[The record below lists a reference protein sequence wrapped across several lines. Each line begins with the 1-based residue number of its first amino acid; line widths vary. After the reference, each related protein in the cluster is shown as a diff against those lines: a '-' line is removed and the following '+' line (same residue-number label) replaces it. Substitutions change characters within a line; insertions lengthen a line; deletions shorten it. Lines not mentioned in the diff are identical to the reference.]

1 MANNSTL
8 TPKPAQ
14 STVASQ
20 PNRLAKGG
28 QIERSLPLSFE
39 FDGQQLGAFSGD
51 SLASALLANDIKLVA
66 RSFKYHRPRGIFSA
80 GSEEPNALMTLGKGK
95 YREPNCKATSVELY
109 EGMAARTQNAWP
121 SIGFDVGALAS
132 AFSPFLPAGFYYKT
146 FMWPSAFWERI
157 YEPII
162 RQAAG
167 LGSASTLPDPDQYDV
182 QHEFCDLLI
191 VGSGPA
197 GLAAA
202 IEAGRAG
209 LRIMLC
215 DEDFAMG
222 GRLSSEK
229 LHIGDQNCAEWANSC
244 LAELASMP
252 NVRICASTAIVGRYD
267 GCTYLGVQKL
277 SGGPLSKAQQTYA
290 EKLWIIVPAQVIMST
305 GATER
310 SLVFGGNDRPGIML
324 ASAVRTYINRFAVA
338 PGKRAAI
345 FTCCDDGWRTINDL
359 KAAGVEVVAVI
370 DSRETVKNEVLALG
384 ANSSAKVML
393 GATVIGT
400 KGWKGLRQIS
410 VSDQQG
416 DVSKFEVDL
425 LAVSGGWNP
434 NIALATHLGGKP
446 IWCEEISSFK
456 MASDDRVENVQIVGA
471 AAGQYS
477 LGAALNGGLKAASLV
492 TGIKAKFV
500 LPKTD
505 DECFGITPLWVLPK
519 SVGKNSKGQKSRGKA
534 FVDLQND
541 VTNTDIDLA
550 WREGFKNP
558 EHIKRYTTMGMGTDQ
573 GRTGTVNGLAQIA
586 EANNEPMGLTGNI
599 TGRPP
604 YVPVRLGTIAGLHRG
619 KYFRPTRRTSAH
631 EAATEL
637 DAHFVE
643 TGEWL
648 RPQWYTKAGE
658 TNWLQSVTREAEAV
672 RKSVGVCDVSTLGK
686 IDVQGSDAAEFLNRV
701 YINNMAG
708 VAVNKVR
715 YGVML
720 REDGF
725 VMDDGTA
732 ARFGQNHFVISTTT
746 ANAGKIMQHLYYC
759 HQVLWPELD
768 VQMISVTEQ
777 WAQYAIAGPNSAK
790 AMKLLV
796 GDYLDLSDEAFGFMA
811 CAEFSLDGIPA
822 RAFRVSFSGE
832 RAYEIAV
839 PAQYG
844 QSIFNQLLSLG
855 KEWDITPYGT
865 DALAVLRIE
874 KGHVSGPEL
883 VGQTTAKDLGFGG
896 MMSKKKDFIGRV
908 LAGRAALI
916 EPDRP
921 SLVGVRPVLKDDRFS
936 SGAQFL
942 PVGSSPVADN
952 CLGYISSVAYSPHV
966 GSWIGLGLIAGGS
979 ERIGEKVRAYD
990 PVRNKDTLVEIVS
1003 PVFID
1008 PKGARLRA

>member
-1 MANNSTL
+1 M
-8 TPKPAQ
+8 
-14 STVASQ
+14 
-20 PNRLAKGG
+20 
-28 QIERSLPLSFE
+28 
-39 FDGQQLGAFSGD
+39 
-51 SLASALLANDIKLVA
+51 ANDIKLVA

-80 GSEEPNALMTLGKGK
+80 GSEEPNALLTVGEGK
-95 YREPNCKATSVELY
+95 YREPNCKATTIELV

-121 SIGFDVGALAS
+121 SIGFDVGALSS

-162 RQAAG
+162 RHAAG
-167 LGSASTLPDPDQYDV
+167 LGSASNLPDPDQYDV
-182 QHEFCDLLI
+182 QHKFCDLLI

-202 IEAGRAG
+202 VEAGRSG
-209 LRIMLC
+209 LRVMLC

-222 GRLSSEK
+222 GRLTSEK
-229 LHIGDQNCAEWANSC
+229 LHIGDQNCAEWAASC
-244 LAELASMP
+244 LAELASMS
-252 NVRICASTAIVGRYD
+252 NVRMCASTAIVGRYD

-277 SGGPLSKAQQTYA
+277 SADPLSKAEQTYA
-290 EKLWIIVPAQVIMST
+290 EKLWIIVPSQVIMST

-324 ASAVRTYINRFAVA
+324 ASAVRTYINRFGVA

-345 FTCCDDGWRTINDL
+345 FTCCDDGWRTAKDMD
-359 KAAGVEVVAVI
+359 AAGVEVVAIV
-370 DSRETVKNEVLALG
+370 DSRKSLPDEVLALG
-384 ANSSAKVML
+384 ANSSARIML
-393 GATVIGT
+393 GATVIAT

-416 DVSKFEVDL
+416 KVFKFDVDL

-434 NIALATHLGGKP
+434 NISLATHLGGKP
-446 IWCEEISSFK
+446 IWCEEIKSFK
-456 MASDDRVENVQIVGA
+456 MASGDQVENVQIVGA

-477 LGAALNGGLKAASLV
+477 LGAALSDGLKAAGLV
-492 TGIKAKFV
+492 TKGKAKLI

-505 DECFGITPLWVLPK
+505 DESFAVTPLWVVPK
-519 SVGKNSKGQKSRGKA
+519 SIGKA

-558 EHIKRYTTMGMGTDQ
+558 EHVKRYTTLGMGTDQ

-586 EANNEPMGLTGNI
+586 LANNEPMGVTGNI

-604 YVPVRLGTIAGLHRG
+604 YVPVRLGSLAGLHRG
-619 KYFRPTRRTSAH
+619 KHFRPTRRTSAH
-631 EAATEL
+631 DAAIAL
-637 DAHFVE
+637 GAHFVE
-643 TGEWL
+643 AGEWL
-648 RPQWYTKAGE
+648 RPQWYTQAGE
-658 TNWLQSVTREAEAV
+658 TNWLQTVTREAAAV

-701 YINNMAG
+701 YINNIAG

-725 VMDDGTA
+725 VLDDGTA
-732 ARFGQNHFVISTTT
+732 ARFGQNHFVVSTTT

-759 HQVLWPELD
+759 HQVLWPQLD

-790 AMKLLV
+790 VMKLLV
-796 GDYLDLSDEAFGFMA
+796 GDHLDLSDEAFAFMA
-811 CAEFSLDGIPA
+811 CAEFSLAGIPA

-844 QSIFNQLLSLG
+844 QVIFEQLLSLG
-855 KEWDITPYGT
+855 KQWDITPYGT

-883 VGQTTAKDLGFGG
+883 VGQTTASDLGFGG

-916 EPDRP
+916 DQDRP
-921 SLVGVRPVLKDDRFS
+921 SLVGLQPVLKGDKFS

-942 PVGSSPVADN
+942 PVGAASVADN
-952 CLGYISSVAYSPHV
+952 CMGYITSVAYSPHV
-966 GSWIGLGLIAGGS
+966 GSWIGLGLISGGAA
-979 ERIGEKVRAYD
+979 RVGEKVRAYD
-990 PVRNKDTLVEIVS
+990 PVRNQDTLVEIVS

>member
-1 MANNSTL
+1 MANNSSL
-8 TPKPAQ
+8 TPEPAQ
-14 STVASQ
+14 ATSTSTSQ
-20 PNRLAKGG
+20 SNRLSEGG
-28 QIERSLPLSFE
+28 QIDRSIPISFS
-39 FDGQQLGAFSGD
+39 FDGQQLGAFAGD

-80 GSEEPNALMTLGKGK
+80 GSEEPNALMTLGEDK

-109 EGMAARTQNAWP
+109 EGMVARTQNAWP
-121 SIGFDVGALAS
+121 SVGFDVGSLAS
-132 AFSPFLPAGFYYKT
+132 VLSPFLPAGFYYKT
-146 FMWPSAFWERI
+146 FMWPSAFWERV
-157 YEPII
+157 YEPVI
-162 RQAAG
+162 RHAAG
-167 LGSASTLPDPDQYDV
+167 LGKASALPDPDQYDV

-191 VGSGPA
+191 IGSGPA
-197 GLAAA
+197 GMAAA
-202 IEAGRAG
+202 LEAGRAG
-209 LRIMLC
+209 LRVMLC

-222 GRLSSEK
+222 GRLTSEK
-229 LHIGDQNCAEWANSC
+229 LYIGDQNCADWAALC

-267 GCTYLGVQKL
+267 GDTYLGVQKL
-277 SGGPLSKAQQTYA
+277 GGDPLSKAQQTYA
-290 EKLWIIVPAQVIMST
+290 EKLWIIVPAQVIMCT

-345 FTCCDDGWRTINDL
+345 FTCCDDGWRTISDL
-359 KAAGVEVVAVI
+359 EAADVEVVAIV
-370 DSRETVKNEVLALG
+370 DSRETIKDEVLALG
-384 ANSSAKVML
+384 ANSPARIML
-393 GATVIGT
+393 GATVIAT

-416 DVSKFEVDL
+416 DVSKFDIDL
-425 LAVSGGWNP
+425 LAISGGWNP
-434 NIALATHLGGKP
+434 NISLATHLGGKP

-456 MASDDRVENVQIVGA
+456 MASDERIENVQIVGA

-477 LGAALNGGLKAASLV
+477 LGAALSGGLKAARLV
-492 TGIKAKFV
+492 TGSKTRLI

-505 DECFGITPLWVLPK
+505 DENFAVTPLWALP
-519 SVGKNSKGQKSRGKA
+519 NSKGKA

-586 EANNEPMGLTGNI
+586 LANNEPMGLTGNI

-604 YVPVRLGTIAGLHRG
+604 YVPVRLGSLAGLHRG
-619 KYFRPTRRTSAH
+619 KHFRPTRRTSAH
-631 EAATEL
+631 DAATAL
-637 DAHFVE
+637 NAHFVE

-701 YINNMAG
+701 YINNIAG
-708 VAVNKVR
+708 VAINKVR

-777 WAQYAIAGPNSAK
+777 WAQYAIAGPNSTK
-790 AMKLLV
+790 VMKLLV
-796 GDYLDLSDEAFGFMA
+796 GDHLVLCDEAFAFMA
-811 CAEFSLDGIPA
+811 CAEFSLKGIPA

-855 KEWDITPYGT
+855 KQWDITPYGT

-883 VGQTTAKDLGFGG
+883 VGQTTAQDLGFGG

-916 EPDRP
+916 DPDRP
-921 SLVGVRPVLKDDRFS
+921 ALVGVRPVLKGDRFS

-942 PVGSSPVADN
+942 PVGATPVADN
-952 CLGYISSVAYSPHV
+952 NLGYITSVAYSPHV
-966 GSWIGLGLIAGGS
+966 GSWIGLGLISGGL
-979 ERIGEKVRAYD
+979 ERVGEKIRAYD
-990 PVRNKDTLVEIVS
+990 PMRNKDTLVEIVS